1 MDTFS
6 AVTRIYQIEDLARN
20 CDVLDEHGYS
30 VDADTRE
37 EYARLH
43 EVGGIAMSAYGKRLV
58 LGKFIK
64 KKLC

>member
-1 MDTFS
+1 MDTFG

-43 EVGGIAMSAYGKRLV
+43 EVGGIAMSAYGKQLV
-58 LGKFIK
+58 MEPHKVGL
-64 KKLC
+64 